1 MSKEERKVRNRIAF
15 LEKGIGE
22 VEAKMKEIESVLADP
37 GPGDDIMELTRS
49 YLEHKRELDLK
60 TEEWAGLLESIGE

>member
-1 MSKEERKVRNRIAF
+1 MLFRS
-15 LEKGIGE
+15 

-37 GPGDDIMELTRS
+37 GPDDDIMELTRS